1 MSITEII
8 LEKFEIAIPPDGD
21 KVEVFGRIV
30 DGFGIH
36 GMHTSGM
43 SFSKAESE
51 TSLFYITHLG
61 TGWRIFEAQGFSKAK
76 GICKILNEND
86 EWDLVETYGNKI
98 KHMPESCK
106 GQILYLKKNG

>member
-8 LEKFEIAIPPDGD
+8 LEKFEIATPPDGE
-21 KVEVFGRIV
+21 KINVFGRIV

-36 GMHTSGM
+36 GSTI
-43 SFSKAESE
+43 SFSEAVLE

-86 EWDLVETYGNKI
+86 DWDLVETSGNKL
-98 KHMPESCK
+98 KYMPNSCK
-106 GQILYLKKNG
+106 GQVLYLKKNG